1 MEFTD
6 RIRDLLKN
14 KNVTQKQFFE
24 DLQLG
29 KNTFKN
35 WETNNTIPS
44 GVVVVNIA
52 KYFNVSTDYLLGYES
67 VEEKTDKETTLNK
80 VFKTLSDKEQDDVI
94 AYIDFVK
101 ERR

>member
-52 KYFNVSTDYLLGYES
+52 KYFNVSTDYLLGYENI
-67 VEEKTDKETTLNK
+67 EEKTDKETTLNK
-80 VFKTLSDKEQDDVI
+80 VFKTLSDKEQDEVI
-94 AYIDFVK
+94 AYMGFVK